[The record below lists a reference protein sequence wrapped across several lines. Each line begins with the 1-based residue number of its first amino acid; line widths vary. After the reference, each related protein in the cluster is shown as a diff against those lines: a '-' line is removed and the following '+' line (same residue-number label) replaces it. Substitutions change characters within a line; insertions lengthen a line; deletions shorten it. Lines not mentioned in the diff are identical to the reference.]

1 MGERRGRVD
10 GYPQKRPRT
19 PSKSPRRLTTLST
32 RLESNVG
39 GSTTLYEGNMELRC
53 EVFMIDSRGIR
64 FSGKSHF
71 VFRAVL
77 KSFLD
82 DVRNDV

>member
-1 MGERRGRVD
+1 
-10 GYPQKRPRT
+10 
-19 PSKSPRRLTTLST
+19 
-32 RLESNVG
+32 
-39 GSTTLYEGNMELRC
+39 MELRC